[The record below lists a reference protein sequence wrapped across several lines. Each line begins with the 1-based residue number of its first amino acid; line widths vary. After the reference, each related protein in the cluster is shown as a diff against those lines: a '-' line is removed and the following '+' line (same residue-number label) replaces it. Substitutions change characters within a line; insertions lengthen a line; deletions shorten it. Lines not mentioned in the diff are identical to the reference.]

1 MDTYKNT
8 QQIRKRYLPAALLAL
23 AFVQAAGAQNVPF
36 ELQYTQGPLTTI
48 LPNDGVLTLAAA
60 LGQSQTIQVRA
71 KYIGTGTAT
80 ITQPPSL
87 SGSAAFSA
95 AVNGSLPVTLTTGQ
109 TFFFSVSFVPVTA
122 AADSGRLAVLYAENP
137 ASSITPITLTLQG
150 VSAAVVPSYTTPD
163 DNNVVQLTGGA
174 TLPFPD
180 TVVGQTTSVG
190 LNFTNIGSLLG
201 QVTRVSVTGSAF
213 VLQNLPLFPANVTA
227 GQTLQMRVAYR
238 PTATGPSTGTL
249 TVEIAGASPLTV
261 QLRATATAPKLSY
274 QAGSP
279 AAAIVPGGTLA
290 LTNVE
295 VGQTSSSVFRVTNT
309 GTAPVVVNS
318 IATVGAAFQASSV
331 PVLPQTLGPNGS
343 LVFAV
348 DFTPG
353 RTGAQTGTLV
363 VNTDVFNLSGSGL
376 GPQLTFSYTV
386 GGTTVTL
393 GGGNS
398 SVIFSPVRITESAQI
413 GLDIRNTGTTAA
425 TIQNI
430 GIGQTGSAFSI
441 VNPAALP
448 ATVAAG
454 ATLRVNLR
462 FEPVVVGFANS
473 TLIADTNSITLTG
486 SGTAPPVLPAYTLSG
501 PSGTAG
507 ALTQPNVGLK
517 LASPYPVALIGTLT
531 LAPSAGNLPPDPAVQ
546 FATGGRTVNFRIPAN
561 STDAIFGTQG
571 TQLGLQTGTVAG
583 TVTLTPS
590 FATQA
595 GNVDLT
601 PSAPLSSQFTVAPA
615 APVLLSAQVINP
627 TATGFTVQLTGY
639 STTRTLT
646 GMNVQLTPAA
656 GYQMANTQ
664 FAIDLKTIA
673 AAWFQNTASQ
683 AFGGQFKVSIPFT
696 FQVPATTVPA
706 GQTAPAVFAGIT
718 SVSAT
723 VANETGTSAAL
734 QARVQ

>member
-8 QQIRKRYLPAALLAL
+8 QQTRKWYLPAALLAL
-23 AFVQAAGAQNVPF
+23 AFVPAAVAQPF
-36 ELQYTQGPLTTI
+36 PFQLQYTQGPLTTI
-48 LPNDGVLTLAAA
+48 VPNDSILTLAAG

-71 KYIGTGTAT
+71 LYLGAGTAT
-80 ITQPPSL
+80 ITQPPAV

-95 AVNGSLPVTLTTGQ
+95 TVNSSLPVTLTNGQ
-109 TFFFSVSFVPVTA
+109 TFFFSVRFSPITA
-122 AADSGRLAVLYAENP
+122 AADAGRLAILYNETP
-137 ASSITPITLTLQG
+137 ASSVTPITFTLQG

-163 DNNVVQLTGGA
+163 DNNVVQLTQGS
-174 TLPFPD
+174 TIPFPD

-190 LNFTNIGSLLG
+190 LNFTNIGSLVG
-201 QVTRVSVTGSAF
+201 QVSKVSVTGSSF
-213 VLQNLPLFPANVTA
+213 VLQNLPLFPATVSA
-227 GQTLQMRVAYR
+227 GQTLQVRLAYR

-249 TVEIAGASPLTV
+249 TVEIAGAEPVTV
-261 QLRATATAPKLSY
+261 QLSANGIAPKLGY

-279 AAAIVPGGTLA
+279 ATAIVPGGTLA
-290 LTNVE
+290 LPNVE
-295 VGQTSSSVFRVTNT
+295 VGQSSSSVFRVTNT
-309 GTAPVVVNS
+309 GTAPVTITGIS
-318 IATVGAAFQASSV
+318 TVGSTFQASSV
-331 PVLPQTLGPNGS
+331 PVLPQTLAPNGS
-343 LVFAV
+343 LVFTV
-348 DFTPG
+348 NFSPT
-353 RTGAQTGTLV
+353 RTGVQTGTLV
-363 VNTDVFNLSGSGL
+363 VNGDVFNLSGSGL
-376 GPQLTFSYTV
+376 GPLLTFSYAV

-393 GGGNS
+393 GGGNT

-413 GLDIRNTGTTAA
+413 GLDIRNSGTTPA

-441 VNPAALP
+441 VNPVALP
-448 ATVAAG
+448 ATLAPN
-454 ATLRVNLR
+454 ATLRVNLK
-462 FEPVVVGFANS
+462 FEPTVVGFANS
-473 TLIADTNSITLTG
+473 TLIADTNTITLTG
-486 SGTAPPVLPAYTLSG
+486 SGTAPPALPAYTLSG
-501 PSGTAG
+501 PSGATA

-517 LASPYPVALIGTLT
+517 LAAPYPVALTGTLT
-531 LAPSAGNLPPDPAVQ
+531 LSPAAGNLPSDPAVQ

-601 PSAPLSSQFTVAPA
+601 PASPLSSQFTVAPA
-615 APVLLSAQVINP
+615 APVLLSAQVVNQ

-646 GMNVQLTPAA
+646 GLNLQLTTAA
-656 GYQMANTQ
+656 GFQMANTQ
-664 FAIDLKTIA
+664 FAIDLKSIA
-673 AAWFQNTASQ
+673 ATWFQNTASQ
-683 AFGGQFKVSIPFT
+683 AFGGQFKVSVPFN
-696 FQVPATTVPA
+696 FQVPPLPA
-706 GQTAPAVFAGIT
+706 GQTAPAVFAGIA

-723 VANETGTSAAL
+723 VANETGTSTAV